1 MNWVNIWQT
10 IFGTTT
16 WLGIDM
22 GFWVSMGI
30 SLLITIIMNVVF
42 WLMKPKAKVIKEE

>member
-1 MNWVNIWQT
+1 MNWSKIWMT

-16 WLGIDM
+16 WLGIDL

-30 SLLITIIMNVVF
+30 TLLIAILMNVIF
-42 WLMKPKAKVIKEE
+42 WSLKPKVKK

>member
-1 MNWVNIWQT
+1 MNWSKIWMT

-30 SLLITIIMNVVF
+30 TLLITILMNVVF
-42 WLMKPKAKVIKEE
+42 WGLKPKIKKNK